1 MTGRAWLTQNS
12 VGTLSTPTESKT
24 NTVLEH
30 AGDMCI
36 VALIEESSTHT
47 HRERLWTGIIFVY
60 EQHK

>member
-36 VALIEESSTHT
+36 VALIEES
-47 HRERLWTGIIFVY
+47 
-60 EQHK
+60 